1 MALKKKSLF
10 SQIIILIIISI
21 ICIMLTLAIAFLVGS
36 AKTDIIDFSSLNIS
50 NMIPVLIVGGFITCV
65 IIGIIVLFLA
75 KTVFF
80 KVKDYFHEKNN
91 GGNEK

>member
-1 MALKKKSLF
+1 MKNKSVF
-10 SQIIILIIISI
+10 SQIIILIIISLVCI
-21 ICIMLTLAIAFLVGS
+21 ILTLAIAFLVGS
-36 AKTDIIDFSSLNIS
+36 AKTDIIDFSNLNLS
-50 NMIPVLIVGGFITCV
+50 NMIPVLIIGGFISCV
-65 IIGIIVLFLA
+65 IVGIIVLFLA